1 MDGRAGKESFAVA
14 ATSFFTNEFAR
25 YADSFSGE
33 ATYRQWFLL
42 TMLRNM
48 GEGGHSVRE
57 VAEFA
62 GTTRQNARRMLEPLE
77 RRGLVTLRWSRSDAR
92 TMDVRITRR
101 GVEYLDART
110 DEVSAA
116 TSRVFADLS
125 DEEVDALVATMRR
138 LMGGLVSVTTSKS

>member
-1 MDGRAGKESFAVA
+1 MDARAGKESFAVA
-14 ATSFFTNEFAR
+14 ATSFFTNEFTR

-42 TMLRNM
+42 TMVRNM
-48 GEGGHSVRE
+48 GKGGHSIRE

-77 RRGLVTLRWSRSDAR
+77 RRGLVTLRRSHGDAR

-101 GVEYLDART
+101 GIDYLDARGG
-110 DEVSAA
+110 EVSAA
-116 TSRVFADLS
+116 TSRVFSILD
-125 DEEVDALVATMRR
+125 DDEVDALVATMRR
-138 LMGGLVSVTTSKS
+138 LMDSLDSVSHPKG